1 MICGDHICVNKLEA
15 KQYFEEN
22 LVLEVKVINN
32 KKKNNIDLVE
42 LNLKNNSPEKKNITL
57 VKKNKTRNKIKTL
70 SNTEIKEIKTKIR
83 QKKKIEIVKK
93 NETKKKLNKLKVS
106 SSKNDRTLIN
116 KKNNNYK
123 GINEDFDICEHL
135 EKCNID
141 EISAYLIKIGKKK
154 GFPDITTRE

>member
-1 MICGDHICVNKLEA
+1 M
-15 KQYFEEN
+15 
-22 LVLEVKVINN
+22 
-32 KKKNNIDLVE
+32 
-42 LNLKNNSPEKKNITL
+42 